1 VCAYKNSSFLRIKY
15 TQQEVIHVQSGRQK
29 VSYFAFA
36 ASFAVLL
43 IIVVTFPNEKAFG
56 DGLTSETFSAS
67 LGDRNA
73 EMLVQVNPPILTD
86 ATRNDAYILF
96 RLYDANTNQTIPF
109 TTFFVGVEK
118 GVGEDAET
126 IMSPT
131 LFHTES
137 GLLRLKVQP
146 AEGELQIFGT
156 QEPFLNAWVADPG
169 GTVNIEGPLFLEGGL
184 YHLRVEI
191 FGVDNIRNIFAPDNT
206 PKFDSWLSVG
216 DVFTQN
222 IDYRDQPYNT
232 TIISYYDR
240 VRNFSFDG
248 SNQQF
253 TWTMPFDWN
262 VSRIEDTNIF
272 VHEEV
277 KIPKSLAGI
286 GDTTSFTATVNG
298 NPISGRMLAVDPY
311 SSQQDLTLHYLI
323 NKNDIINMASEVT
336 EGDSDMV
343 FTLAPATG
351 QAAQTTGE
359 ILTDTGN
366 INVVLEWAPD
376 QLNANSESTLTL
388 IFLDGFSG
396 ERLVDDVNYNLRI
409 LDNNGSQV
417 YSQTGLVAEGG
428 TATQTIDFP
437 ANENYSMEV
446 ELTGIARDGQPID
459 QTRNGIA
466 RGTVVVPEFPSGSL
480 VTAAAITGISSGIII
495 LLRRFVKIVPGLGRR

>member
-1 VCAYKNSSFLRIKY
+1 MP
-15 TQQEVIHVQSGRQK
+15 SGSQK
-29 VSYFAFA
+29 ILYFAFVVTIA
-36 ASFAVLL
+36 ALS
-43 IIVVTFPNEKAFG
+43 IIAVTFPNEKAFG
-56 DGLTSETFSAS
+56 DGLTSETFSAT

-73 EMLVQVNPPILTD
+73 ELLVQVNPPILTD

-96 RLYDANTNQTIPF
+96 RLYDANNNQTF
-109 TTFFVGVEK
+109 QYTTFFISVEK
-118 GVGEDAET
+118 GIGEDAET
-126 IMSPT
+126 IMPPT

-146 AEGELQIFGT
+146 TEGELQIFGT
-156 QEPFLNAWVADPG
+156 QEQFLNAWVADPG
-169 GTVNIEGPLFLEGGL
+169 GTVNIQGPLFLEGGL

-191 FGVDNIRNIFAPDNT
+191 FGVDNIRNIFPDENI

-222 IDYRDQPYNT
+222 VDYQGQSYNT

-240 VRNFSFDG
+240 VSNFSFDG

-253 TWTMPFDWN
+253 TWSMPFDWN
-262 VSRIEDTNIF
+262 TSRIEDTNIF

-277 KIPKSLAGI
+277 KIPKSLSGI
-286 GDTTSFTATVNG
+286 GDTTSFSATVNG

-311 SSQQDLTLHYLI
+311 SSQQELTLHYLI
-323 NKNDIINMASEVT
+323 NKNDILNMASKINEP
-336 EGDSDMV
+336 DSDMI
-343 FTLAPATG
+343 FTLAAAAG
-351 QAAQTTGE
+351 QVAQTTGE

-366 INVVLEWAPD
+366 INVVLDWAPD
-376 QLNANSESTLTL
+376 QLNASAESTLNL

-396 ERLVDDVNYNLRI
+396 ERIADDVNYNLRI

-428 TATQTIDFP
+428 TGIQTIDFP
-437 ANENYSMEV
+437 ADENYRLEV
-446 ELTGIARDGQPID
+446 EVTAIARDGQPID

-480 VTAAAITGISSGIII
+480 ATAAAVTGISGVIIII
-495 LLRRFVKIVPGLGRR
+495 LLRRFITIASSLGLR